1 MDTLFSLKVFQQIV
15 ECASFTRAAES
26 LGISTAMASKHLHH
40 LEKHLGIRL
49 MQRNSRRL
57 SLTAEGEA
65 YYRQSGKALALLDAA
80 AAAAGGGRET
90 PQGHLRLTA
99 PIWCANSTFAGWMRD
114 YRARYPDVS
123 LDLIL
128 DNEMRDLIGD
138 GIDLALRV
146 SRDPAPSLVVRPLF
160 AVRFALVAAPAWI
173 RRHGLPQTPEDA
185 GAHAAVLPS
194 YTDLSRLTCTR
205 GGKSA
210 TLALN
215 SALQS
220 NSTLM
225 LRELLLAGSGIGYLP
240 HWLAQDD
247 LAAGRLVQL
256 LPEWELHRITLHA
269 AYPDRRHLSAKVRS
283 FIDFLVEKAAALQDA
298 S

>member
-15 ECASFTRAAES
+15 ECASFTRAAEC
-26 LGISTAMASKHLHH
+26 LGISTAMASKHLNH
-40 LEKHLGIRL
+40 LEKHLGVRL
-49 MQRNSRRL
+49 MQRNSRSL

-65 YYRQSGKALALLDAA
+65 YYRQSGEALALLDAA

-99 PIWCANSTFAGWMRD
+99 PIWCANPTFAGWMRD

-123 LDLIL
+123 LDLLL

-160 AVRFALVAAPAWI
+160 AVRFDLVAAPAWI

-185 GAHAAVLPS
+185 AAHVAVLPS
-194 YTDLSRLTCTR
+194 YTDVGRITCTR
-205 GGKSA
+205 GGESA

-240 HWLAQDD
+240 QWLASAD
-247 LAAGRLVQL
+247 LVAGRLVRL
-256 LPEWELHRITLHA
+256 LPEWRFNSITLHA
-269 AYPDRRHLSAKVRS
+269 AYPARRHLSAKIRS
-283 FIDFLVEKAAALQDA
+283 FIDFLVEKAETMRDA
-298 S
+298 P

>member
-1 MDTLFSLKVFQQIV
+1 M
-15 ECASFTRAAES
+15 
-26 LGISTAMASKHLHH
+26 
-40 LEKHLGIRL
+40 
-49 MQRNSRRL
+49 
-57 SLTAEGEA
+57 
-65 YYRQSGKALALLDAA
+65 DAA

-99 PIWCANSTFAGWMRD
+99 PIWCANPTFAAWMRD

-160 AVRFALVAAPAWI
+160 VVRFVLVAAPAWI

-185 GAHAAVLPS
+185 AAHAAVLPS

-205 GGKSA
+205 GGETA

-256 LPEWELHRITLHA
+256 LPEWELHRVTLHA

>member
-26 LGISTAMASKHLHH
+26 LGISTAMASKHLNH
-40 LEKHLGIRL
+40 LEKQLGIRL

-65 YYRQSGKALALLDAA
+65 YYRQSGEALALLDNA

-160 AVRFALVAAPAWI
+160 AVRFVLVAAPAWI

-185 GAHAAVLPS
+185 AAHAAVLPS

-205 GGKSA
+205 GGESA

-269 AYPDRRHLSAKVRS
+269 AYPDRRYLSAKVRS

>member
-15 ECASFTRAAES
+15 ECASFTRAAEC
-26 LGISTAMASKHLHH
+26 LGISTAMASKHLNH
-40 LEKHLGIRL
+40 LEKQLGIRL

-65 YYRQSGKALALLDAA
+65 YYRQSGEALALLDAA
-80 AAAAGGGRET
+80 AAAASGGRET

-160 AVRFALVAAPAWI
+160 AVRFVLVAAPAWI

-185 GAHAAVLPS
+185 AAHAAVLPS
-194 YTDLSRLTCTR
+194 YTDLSHLTCTR
-205 GGKSA
+205 GGETA

-256 LPEWELHRITLHA
+256 LPEWELHRVTLHA

>member
-26 LGISTAMASKHLHH
+26 LGISTAMASKHLNH
-40 LEKHLGIRL
+40 LEKHLGVRL

-65 YYRQSGKALALLDAA
+65 YYRQSGEALALLDAA

-99 PIWCANSTFAGWMRD
+99 PIWCANSTFAAWMRD

-160 AVRFALVAAPAWI
+160 TVRFVLVAAPAWI

-185 GAHAAVLPS
+185 AAHAAVLPS
-194 YTDLSRLTCTR
+194 YTDLSRHPCTR
-205 GGKSA
+205 GDTTT
-210 TLALN
+210 TLQLT

-247 LAAGRLVQL
+247 LAAGRLVQI
-256 LPEWELHRITLHA
+256 LPEWELHRVTLHA

>member
-15 ECASFTRAAES
+15 ECASFTRAAEC
-26 LGISTAMASKHLHH
+26 LGISTAMASKHLNH
-40 LEKHLGIRL
+40 LEKQLGIRL

-65 YYRQSGKALALLDAA
+65 YYRQSGEALALLDAA

-99 PIWCANSTFAGWMRD
+99 PIWCANPTFAAWMRD
-114 YRARYPDVS
+114 YRAHYPDVS

-160 AVRFALVAAPAWI
+160 TVRFVLVAAPAWI

-185 GAHAAVLPS
+185 SAHVAVLPS
-194 YTDLSRLTCTR
+194 YTDVGRITCTR
-205 GGKSA
+205 GGETA
-210 TLALN
+210 TLALT

-240 HWLAQDD
+240 YWLAQDD

-256 LPEWELHRITLHA
+256 LPEWELHRVTLHA